1 MKTTSLA
8 LAALLLAGAVSAP
21 ALALANDDS
30 AFDNDWYDTQ
40 LQHKGVNAIAA
51 YEGAP
56 GEIRAVV
63 QTADGQVFQYFDDET
78 LAPIGTNA
86 VATQPRTRVLSKLDV
101 GAPKAP
107 TFSQYSLLA
116 PDTDHD
122 N

>member
-8 LAALLLAGAVSAP
+8 LAAVLLAGAFAAP
-21 ALALANDDS
+21 AIANDSSFDS
-30 AFDNDWYDTQ
+30 DWYVTQ
-40 LQHKGVNAIAA
+40 LQQKGIDAVAA

-78 LAPIGTNA
+78 LAPIGAHGVNA
-86 VATQPRTRVLSKLDV
+86 PKTRVLTKLDV
-101 GAPKAP
+101 GTKAAP
-107 TFSQYSLLA
+107 TFPQYSLLA

>member
-1 MKTTSLA
+1 MKTSIA

-21 ALALANDDS
+21 VLANDDS
-30 AFDNDWYDTQ
+30 KFDNQWYVTQ
-40 LQHKGVNAIAA
+40 LQQKGIDAVAA

-63 QTADGQVFQYFDDET
+63 QTANGQVFQYFDDET
-78 LAPIGTNA
+78 LAPIGGNNA
-86 VATQPRTRVLSKLDV
+86 VAAQPKTRVLTKLDV
-101 GAPKAP
+101 GTRQAPAAS
-107 TFSQYSLLA
+107 TYSLLA

>member
-1 MKTTSLA
+1 MKTSLA

-21 ALALANDDS
+21 VLASDDS
-30 AFDNDWYDTQ
+30 AFDNDWYVTQ
-40 LQHKGVNAIAA
+40 LQQKGVDAVAA

-63 QTADGQVFQYFDDET
+63 QTANGQIFQYFDDET
-78 LAPIGTNA
+78 LAPIATNG
-86 VATQPRTRVLSKLDV
+86 VAAQPKTRVLTKLDV
-101 GAPKAP
+101 GTKKAP
-107 TFSQYSLLA
+107 VFPQYSLLA